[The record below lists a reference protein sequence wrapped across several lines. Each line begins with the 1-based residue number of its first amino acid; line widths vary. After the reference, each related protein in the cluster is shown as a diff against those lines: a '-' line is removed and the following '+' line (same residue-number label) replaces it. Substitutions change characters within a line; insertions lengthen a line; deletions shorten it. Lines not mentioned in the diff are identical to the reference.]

1 MGDPERGPASAEDAY
16 YDRRWRDLERLDS
29 TIDHW
34 FWRPGWHIGRSHYT
48 WHVTFDADSP
58 VRALAAAYQAAVDLP
73 FLDRVPLA
81 GLHLTV
87 QGVGFTDEVP
97 RTELDAVVSAAGEA
111 LAAIPGFTLALGPAD
126 ADEQGVPLA
135 VRPFAPITAVRHALR
150 RAIGAVRGPGPAARA
165 PAGAARHAA
174 GAGRR
179 HAPEPD
185 RAQPRPRGL
194 HLGDGRVRAA
204 RPGLTGGV
212 AVEADPT
219 RNRCA
224 GVRSGVHPAVGPPAA
239 RRCTAAP
246 ASIR

>member
-150 RAIGAVRGPGPAARA
+150 GAIGAVRGPAAVPDPADGFHPHVTVFYCHRRADPAPLRERLRELRGTPPVPVDVTHLSLIALNRDRAVYTWETVASVPLGPA
-165 PAGAARHAA
+165 
-174 GAGRR
+174 
-179 HAPEPD
+179 
-185 RAQPRPRGL
+185 
-194 HLGDGRVRAA
+194 
-204 RPGLTGGV
+204 
-212 AVEADPT
+212 
-219 RNRCA
+219 
-224 GVRSGVHPAVGPPAA
+224 
-239 RRCTAAP
+239 
-246 ASIR
+246 